1 MLSCGSLGPLALS
14 GDAMA
19 WGTWGFLRG
28 TARCPDPWAGGGRTP
43 GWGMPRGRGEAPS
56 STSCSEAAGEGTAG
70 DNRRVSGSGWA
81 GCRRRC
87 QAALEQSTRGGD
99 GARSAGAVGGRG
111 HGYSGC
117 WQGSP
122 PRWPSGERGGA
133 AAAPAAPEPPR
144 VTRRGQ
150 KRGHESRWRGGCGEE
165 ESTAPSAA
173 GGAWGQGPGAG
184 RQREVVR
191 GQRDHPP
198 SPRRKVSPLPPPR
211 SQPGTSPHRRRS
223 VPHAAGA
230 APCHP
235 GREQ

>member
-1 MLSCGSLGPLALS
+1 MPWPGGH
-14 GDAMA
+14 G
-19 WGTWGFLRG
+19 GFLRG

-43 GWGMPRGRGEAPS
+43 GSGLPRGRGGEAPG
-56 STSCSEAAGEGTAG
+56 STPRPEAAGEGTAG

-87 QAALEQSTRGGD
+87 QAALEQSTRGGA

-111 HGYSGC
+111 ARLFWVLAGLAAAVAIRGAG
-117 WQGSP
+117 WGGGSACSPRAP
-122 PRWPSGERGGA
+122 PGDPAGTKAGAREPVAGEGGWGWGGGGGKHRVLCRRGG
-133 AAAPAAPEPPR
+133 
-144 VTRRGQ
+144 VGTR
-150 KRGHESRWRGGCGEE
+150 
-165 ESTAPSAA
+165 A
-173 GGAWGQGPGAG
+173 GW
-184 RQREVVR
+184 QREVVR
-191 GQRDHPP
+191 GQRGHPP